1 MMFSDALATA
11 KYLST
16 PGEPESRQLIW
27 LQQAAWNFI
36 NIGYNEGEREGKK
49 KTPAFSA
56 GAGKLGRSCQS
67 PLCNAALATII

>member
-49 KTPAFSA
+49 KTLLFL
-56 GAGKLGRSCQS
+56 LG
-67 PLCNAALATII
+67 LVNWAAHVSHRCVTPH